1 MKRTVIR
8 LLMLIVASM
17 ALQACCTRRTVATS
31 KHDES
36 RYNASRT
43 EVHFA
48 ADSTSSTGTETT
60 TLLIEFDTGGTMTL
74 PQGWLEGIIAG
85 VVSGGDTTAAD
96 TAKHYAQGVTV
107 PRIKSIAAQRTK
119 RTEQTATTVA
129 AEMVEADT
137 TAQTV
142 ADADSTG
149 TSVGETAITG
159 KPPNRIAW
167 WFAGVI
173 FTLLVAVGILIWL
186 MARRHKNR

>member
-1 MKRTVIR
+1 MKCTVIR

-17 ALQACCTRRTVATS
+17 VLQACCTRHVATS

-43 EVHFA
+43 EFHFA
-48 ADSTSSTGTETT
+48 ADSTASTGTETT

>member
-1 MKRTVIR
+1 MKRIAAR

-17 ALQACCTRRTVATS
+17 VLQACCTRHVATS

-43 EVHFA
+43 EFHFA
-48 ADSTSSTGTETT
+48 TDSTANTGTETT
-60 TLLIEFDTGGTMTL
+60 TLLIEFDTGGTMTV
-74 PQGWLEGIIAG
+74 PQGWLEGIIAE
-85 VVSGGDTTAAD
+85 VVNGGDTTTAAD
-96 TAKHYAQGVTV
+96 TTKHVSQAVTM
-107 PRIKSIAAQRTK
+107 PRIKSIASQRTK
-119 RTEQTATTVA
+119 RTEQTATTHA
-129 AEMVEADT
+129 AVMVDADT